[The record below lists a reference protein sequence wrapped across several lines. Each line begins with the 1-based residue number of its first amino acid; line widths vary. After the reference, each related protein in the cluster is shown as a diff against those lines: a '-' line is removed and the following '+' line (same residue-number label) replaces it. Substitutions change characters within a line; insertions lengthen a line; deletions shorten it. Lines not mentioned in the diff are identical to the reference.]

1 MQINQ
6 NTQKREKSN
15 KLKIIL
21 ITTIISL
28 LTIAC
33 IIIGDIF
40 SDELLSPGRS
50 TFEDK
55 FNIYSENP
63 NYDGEY
69 YLNAERIPFEV
80 TSTHGYNISG
90 EYIPNPTPSSKNIY
104 FIHGYGVNR
113 AQALWFLETY
123 HELGFNVVIYD
134 QVGSGESGGDYAT
147 MGVNESDDLQSV
159 RLYTETTYG
168 TPTETALH
176 GISLGASTAM
186 YYNEIYGDVSP
197 VNYILADCGYSNM
210 KEEVIYQYHQQFD
223 LPNFPF
229 INLANIGLKLK
240 ADYTLND
247 VNCLKSVASDNYK
260 NTKLLII
267 HGGDDIFTPTKMAYD
282 LDAAA
287 KYDHQLEIFEGVGH
301 ARSYESD
308 PERYTTLMAELF
320 NSL

>member
-1 MQINQ
+1 MKKFIFTNK
-6 NTQKREKSN
+6 NTKPS
-15 KLKIIL
+15 KLKFIIP
-21 ITTIISL
+21 TTIIAF

-33 IIIGDIF
+33 IIIGDVF
-40 SDELLSPGRS
+40 SDNLLSPGRS

-55 FNIYSENP
+55 FKIYNENP

-69 YLNAERIPFEV
+69 YLNAEKVPFDV

-90 EYIPNPTPSSKNIY
+90 EYLPNPNQTTTKNIY

-113 AQALWFLETY
+113 AQALWFVETY
-123 HELGFNVVIYD
+123 HALGFNVVIYD

-147 MGVNESDDLQSV
+147 MGVNEADDLQAV
-159 RLYTETTYG
+159 RLFTEETYG
-168 TPTETALH
+168 TPEKTALH

-186 YYNEIYGDVSP
+186 YYNEVYGDISP
-197 VNYILADCGYSNM
+197 VDYILADCGYSNM
-210 KEEVIYQYHQQFD
+210 KDEVIYQYQEQFD

-229 INLANIGLKLK
+229 VNLANIGLQLK
-240 ADYTLND
+240 AGYTLKD

-267 HGGDDIFTPTKMAYD
+267 HGGNDTFTPTQMAYD

-287 KYDHQLEIFEGVGH
+287 KYDHKLEIFDGVGH
-301 ARSYESD
+301 AKSYETD
-308 PERYTTLMAELF
+308 PERYTTLMTELF
-320 NSL
+320 Q